1 MGKVRTK
8 VVKYISQP
16 YPMDHI
22 LLSLIRLSNKNLAI
36 LTNH

>member
-1 MGKVRTK
+1 MGKVLTK

-22 LLSLIRLSNKNLAI
+22 LLPVIRLSNKNLAI